1 MEKLQNPKKILE
13 EWRTDDF
20 INKQY
25 LCSELRRRNILSNHY
40 ILEYDVD
47 NYDWHAEQTSIK
59 DNKENII
66 RLKTYLNKNTELIDL
81 VQRQTEIDFDIDLN
95 IRKLHF
101 RLKYFFHRN
110 ADTEELRR
118 NKAIMLET
126 FSYEEF
132 KNLVEYVGYGDFE
145 KDTSYDYFGY
155 FSKIYEF
162 YFKQANTPEQLIFLY
177 TNTPDF
183 VFERIVLDNEKVMNH
198 LITLIEYDDTG
209 FFSGWKDGS
218 SALVNIFKAS
228 SPGYMMNRFRENPE
242 LCNRIYYNLDSI
254 SYEDGKPQSN
264 RIIFAGIMRSFAQH
278 HKIKED
284 APIFRIKGEYRV
296 NTKVTELSGKVL
308 GLFGQSDKETFF
320 LQQEKLMLT
329 TPKIVAKEQDPSQT
343 KEEYVGVDEGRQFLP
358 LEMVYLE
365 EEFDGITIISKV
377 PAIYV
382 KALADAE
389 NWAIINDRLRIAADI
404 AAIVLGIGTLATT
417 GNPYLI
423 MAALADLSLAI
434 PDLTIQTFREE
445 IRKLPGG
452 EQFLKDWDLIY
463 GVGGAIVAA
472 PQLIISAYKGI
483 FVMLPKAAKNVQQGL
498 KASAISLFLDL
509 NSGAF
514 QRQDLRLFQQ
524 TEWVIPSGGF
534 FSKTVECDALVQN
547 GAFFMELDAAAIM
560 ESINK
565 GNGINP
571 DIIGAISPKRKFAL
585 IYKGEIV
592 AQGNRYDKAYQQ
604 TLMDL
609 KNESYNVEKV
619 GEILEA
625 IINRRRIVI
634 ADDISLLGK
643 TPEKG
648 IKNSFLLKDEFGNYV
663 GELLRAQEKAD
674 KLVYSI
680 KIKGNTE
687 KLNCFTRLLDEKAAK
702 LNELPVFG
710 DEKML
715 MGDFN
720 IPTTITDRYSGL
732 GDLILSDAIVFYQ
745 SNKKFGRLDGV
756 IGWWK
761 KASMYEDY
769 GGQSINLRKFWE
781 AVDKGMS
788 YEKAALETF
797 TGSKMK
803 AKGFEKV
810 RYNTSKNK
818 ISETEVIVN
827 FLKK

>member
-132 KNLVEYVGYGDFE
+132 KNLVQYVGYGDFE
-145 KDTSYDYFGY
+145 KDTSYDYLGY

-284 APIFRIKGEYRV
+284 APIFRTKGEYRV

-308 GLFGQSDKETFF
+308 GLFGQSDEGTFF
-320 LQQEKLMLT
+320 LQQEKLVET
-329 TPKIVAKEQDPSQT
+329 KTEIVAKEADPNQT

-365 EEFDGITIISKV
+365 EEFDGITTISKV

-404 AAIVLGIGTLATT
+404 AAIVLGVGTLATT

-445 IRKLPGG
+445 VKKLPGG

-472 PQLIISAYKGI
+472 PQLIISVYKGI

-509 NSGAF
+509 NAGRFERS
-514 QRQDLRLFQQ
+514 QLRFLDN
-524 TEWVIPSGGF
+524 TEWVLPSCGSFDSNSAMWLENIGAGFIELINESGKATKQEYLFVYKGLPVAKGNKYVKNYADLMRKVRLASYSEEKMVNVIDEAFDDTWKYMDKEPASGGKYETKDLERIYKEGTKKDF
-534 FSKTVECDALVQN
+534 EKGVNYLTEKEREAYEIFVQHDKIVDVKGNLVDTKRSISVLQDGKSELTEYAIFVMSEEGEIYLSKN
-547 GAFFMELDAAAIM
+547 YAFGKFHHSSFLAGKPVAAA
-560 ESINK
+560 
-565 GNGINP
+565 
-571 DIIGAISPKRKFAL
+571 
-585 IYKGEIV
+585 GEIF
-592 AQGNRYDKAYQQ
+592 
-604 TLMDL
+604 
-609 KNESYNVEKV
+609 
-619 GEILEA
+619 I
-625 IINRRRIVI
+625 
-634 ADDISLLGK
+634 
-643 TPEKG
+643 EKG
-648 IKNSFLLKDEFGNYV
+648 I
-663 GELLRAQEKAD
+663 
-674 KLVYSI
+674 I
-680 KIKGNTE
+680 KI
-687 KLNCFTRLLDEKAAK
+687 
-702 LNELPVFG
+702 
-710 DEKML
+710 
-715 MGDFN
+715 
-720 IPTTITDRYSGL
+720 ITDGSGHYQPSLNIVKKNILKELNNRYYFNMGT
-732 GDLILSDAIVFYQ
+732 
-745 SNKKFGRLDGV
+745 NKESEIKF
-756 IGWWK
+756 
-761 KASMYEDY
+761 
-769 GGQSINLRKFWE
+769 NH
-781 AVDKGMS
+781 
-788 YEKAALETF
+788 
-797 TGSKMK
+797 
-803 AKGFEKV
+803 GF
-810 RYNTSKNK
+810 
-818 ISETEVIVN
+818 
-827 FLKK
+827 

>member
-13 EWRTDDF
+13 DWRTDDF

-132 KNLVEYVGYGDFE
+132 KNLVQYVGYGDFE
-145 KDTSYDYFGY
+145 KDTSYDYLGY

-183 VFERIVLDNEKVMNH
+183 VFERMVLDNEKVMNH

-228 SPGYMMNRFRENPE
+228 SPGYMMNKFRDNPE
-242 LCNRIYYNLDSI
+242 LCNRIYYNLDNI

-284 APIFRIKGEYRV
+284 APIFRTKGEYRV

-308 GLFGQSDKETFF
+308 GLFGQSDKEIFF
-320 LQQEKLMLT
+320 LQQEKLMFT
-329 TPKIVAKEQDPSQT
+329 TPKIVAKEQDPNQT

-358 LEMVYLE
+358 LEMVYIE
-365 EEFDGITIISKV
+365 EEFDGITTISKV

-404 AAIVLGIGTLATT
+404 AAIVLGVGTLATT

-445 IRKLPGG
+445 IKKLPGG

-514 QRQDLRLFQQ
+514 QRKDLRLFQP

-547 GAFFMELDAAAIM
+547 GAFFMELDAASVIGQL
-560 ESINK
+560 EK
-565 GNGINP
+565 GINP

-585 IYKGEIV
+585 IYQGEIV
-592 AQGNRYDKAYQQ
+592 ALGNKFDKNYAGTLQNLKKVISNANEVKEYLDTLKRFSKIKSGDAFKHLYDVLPLFNKKII
-604 TLMDL
+604 MVSG
-609 KNESYNVEKV
+609 K
-619 GEILEA
+619 EILVEVSNTHCVNMVLAVDEYLKTGKISIALPSDTQEIKIISDFYNERYHRYTYFQRIDINTQLKLKMKEGERGVVFGEREINETGHVFNVTKRNGELYFPDGQAGQEA
-625 IINRRRIVI
+625 N
-634 ADDISLLGK
+634 
-643 TPEKG
+643 
-648 IKNSFLLKDEFGNYV
+648 LKDRYIYFKY
-663 GELLRAQEKAD
+663 L
-674 KLVYSI
+674 
-680 KIKGNTE
+680 KIE
-687 KLNCFTRLLDEKAAK
+687 
-702 LNELPVFG
+702 
-710 DEKML
+710 
-715 MGDFN
+715 
-720 IPTTITDRYSGL
+720 
-732 GDLILSDAIVFYQ
+732 
-745 SNKKFGRLDGV
+745 
-756 IGWWK
+756 
-761 KASMYEDY
+761 
-769 GGQSINLRKFWE
+769 
-781 AVDKGMS
+781 
-788 YEKAALETF
+788 
-797 TGSKMK
+797 
-803 AKGFEKV
+803 
-810 RYNTSKNK
+810 
-818 ISETEVIVN
+818 
-827 FLKK
+827 